1 MSWVFT
7 LNPPLRDRLS
17 KQTALPVETRNRR
30 NMVQLTPQK
39 SKSLAGGQ
47 KKCED
52 GVICGLICSGGV
64 ITGLQGFTGYVDGTF
79 CPPVKVNLP
88 LLAISR
94 QLETLG
100 SFTRPDGSLYLPD
113 KWAQRCAALFIS
125 WFAYDSSIQP
135 NTQCAPPSQT
145 SRWIFIKQRV
155 PPSLFLSHSLQ
166 SMYSELPTFI
176 NALRLL
182 LSVISGMNQNE
193 TAEKDT
199 HTHTWAD
206 VSNASV

>member
-17 KQTALPVETRNRR
+17 KQTALPLETRNRR

-39 SKSLAGGQ
+39 SKSLTGGQ

-64 ITGLQGFTGYVDGTF
+64 ITGLQGITGYVDGTF

-94 QLETLG
+94 QLGKLETLG
-100 SFTRPDGSLYLPD
+100 GFTRPDGSLYLPRQMS
-113 KWAQRCAALFIS
+113 AEMCG
-125 WFAYDSSIQP
+125 
-135 NTQCAPPSQT
+135 
-145 SRWIFIKQRV
+145 
-155 PPSLFLSHSLQ
+155 
-166 SMYSELPTFI
+166 
-176 NALRLL
+176 
-182 LSVISGMNQNE
+182 SVYQLICI
-193 TAEKDT
+193 
-199 HTHTWAD
+199 
-206 VSNASV
+206 